1 MNDIWEVKKL
11 GETAV
16 LSSGNSAPQNKELFE
31 DGKYPFFRTSDIG
44 QIHIGEIA
52 NSRDYLNE
60 KGIKGMRLFPKGTIL
75 VPKSGASTFLNHRVI
90 LGVDG
95 FVSSH
100 LATVNPNQK
109 ILDGKFLF
117 YFLTTVDSKTLIQ
130 DIAYPSLK
138 ISDIGKIDIAFPP
151 LPEQQRIVA
160 ILDEAF
166 AAIAQAKENAEK
178 NLQNARELFDSF
190 SQSIFENKG
199 EDLLEEKMVDACKII
214 TCGVASTPKYVDES
228 VGVPFLSAQNVRD
241 GEVVLDKYKFIS
253 QEFHEQLTK
262 KNKPS
267 KGDVL
272 YSRVGAKFGEA
283 GVVEHDFDFSVYVSL
298 TLIRPKAEKLNSYYL
313 KYYLN
318 SQRIKALARKTIS
331 SSGVPNLN
339 VNDVREFPVKYPSL
353 TRQKEIINNIRRF
366 SVETKKLENIYR
378 QKINDL
384 DELKKSILQKAFNG
398 ELK

>member
-1 MNDIWEVKKL
+1 MNDNWEVKKL
-11 GETAV
+11 GETTA

-100 LATVNPNQK
+100 LATVNPNLK

-138 ISDIGKIDIAFPP
+138 ISDIGKIDVAFPL

-166 AAIAQAKENAEK
+166 AVIAQAKENAEK
-178 NLQNARELFDSF
+178 NLQNARELFDSYL
-190 SQSIFENKG
+190 QSVFANPGDGWEFMPVGKVAKHSLGKMLDKSKNRGEFREYLRNFNVRWFEFDLS
-199 EDLLEEKMVDACKII
+199 DLLEMRFREEE
-214 TCGVASTPKYVDES
+214 T
-228 VGVPFLSAQNVRD
+228 
-241 GEVVLDKYKFIS
+241 
-253 QEFHEQLTK
+253 EQYTAI
-262 KNKPS
+262 

-272 YSRVGAKFGEA
+272 VCEGGYPGRAAIWQEDYPIHFQKAIHRVRFNIPEYNKWFLY
-283 GVVEHDFDFSVYVSL
+283 FL
-298 TLIRPKAEKLNSYYL
+298 YL
-313 KYYLN
+313 CDKNGDLKKYFTG
-318 SQRIKALARKTIS
+318 SGIQHFTGKALS
-331 SSGVPNLN
+331 SFILPIAPLEKIKSTVLKL
-339 VNDVREFPVKYPSL
+339 EAL
-353 TRQKEIINNIRRF
+353 

-384 DELKKSILQKAFNG
+384 DELKKSILQKTFNG
-398 ELK
+398 EL